1 MTNTPS
7 PTAPA
12 SRPHRWLR
20 RAILLLALAFGLVLL
35 AGWLLQP
42 QRAGRLLLALAG
54 NALALDLRA
63 GDIDYRLRDTPQL
76 VLDDVTAQHP
86 GDAVPLL
93 RAKRVFV
100 ALPWRTLRTRGAD
113 LTVRRIELDQPVLDL
128 PALQRWLATRPP
140 STTPR
145 LPTLTDGLRVTDGRI
160 DNDDWR
166 IEGVGIDVPA
176 LHPDKP
182 LRLAVRGRYVA
193 RGMTLPADLALVLDT
208 PKRLLDRRP
217 TGLRATGTLV
227 PAGDDWRMPVRV
239 VLTGP
244 LRLGRDSVLL
254 QPATAGLAGRYRSGP
269 TVTAFRL
276 GLHGPLAFNNATWR
290 MIPATVV
297 LAGDASVPTAH
308 ARGSVSIGSTLNLRL
323 DGALADWPAG
333 WPALPAPLSAST
345 APLPFTLDYR
355 GAIALTDTVS
365 LALRRDSTALDARFR
380 LPEVL
385 AWLDAGTAG
394 SPLPPLAGTLS
405 TPRVTLDG
413 VTLDGVELDL
423 DDAP

>member
-1 MTNTPS
+1 MTNTSVPTS
-7 PTAPA
+7 PAP
-12 SRPHRWLR
+12 RPQRWLR
-20 RAILLLALAFGLVLL
+20 RATLLLATVLGLVLL

-42 QRAGRLLLALAG
+42 QRAGRVLLALAG
-54 NALALDLRA
+54 DALALDLRA
-63 GDIDYRLRDTPQL
+63 GSIDYRLRGTPQL
-76 VLDDVTAQHP
+76 VLGDVTAQRP
-86 GDAVPLL
+86 GEAVPLL
-93 RAKRVFV
+93 RARRVFV

-113 LTVRRIELDQPVLDL
+113 LTVRRIELDRPVLDL

-166 IEGVGIDVPA
+166 IEGVDIDVPA
-176 LHPDKP
+176 LHPDKL

-193 RGMTLPADLALVLDT
+193 GGTTLPADLTLVLDT
-208 PKRLLDRRP
+208 PQRLLGRQP
-217 TGLRATGTLV
+217 AGLRASGTLV

-254 QPATAGLAGRYRSGP
+254 QPATLGLAGRYRSGP
-269 TVTAFRL
+269 AATAFRL

-290 MIPATVV
+290 MVPATVV
-297 LAGDASVPTAH
+297 LAGDANVPTAR
-308 ARGSVSIGSTLNLRL
+308 ARGSLSIGSTLNLHL
-323 DGALADWPAG
+323 DGALAGWPAG

-345 APLPFTLDYR
+345 APLPFSLDYR
-355 GAIALTDTVS
+355 GAIALTDTVA
-365 LALRRDSTALDARFR
+365 LALRRDTTALDARFR

-385 AWLDAGTAG
+385 AWLDAGATG
-394 SPLPPLAGTLS
+394 SPLPPLAGSLA

-413 VTLDGVELDL
+413 ATLEGVELDL